1 MSKGTLL
8 YNNWLLGG
16 VAVLIV
22 LAIAATASLHGGM
35 AVEMGGLQMTLAPHE
50 DGGLLHLSFVRA
62 A

>member
-22 LAIAATASLHGGM
+22 LAIAAIASLQGGM
-35 AVEMGGLQMTLAPHE
+35 ALEMGGLEMTLAPQE
-50 DGGLLHLSFVRA
+50 NGGLQLSFVRA

>member
-22 LAIAATASLHGGM
+22 LAIAAVASLYGGV
-35 AVEMGGLQMTLAPHE
+35 ALEMGGLEMTLAPHE
-50 DGGLLHLSFVRA
+50 NGGLLHLSFVRA

>member
-22 LAIAATASLHGGM
+22 LAIVAIASLQGGM
-35 AVEMGGLQMTLAPHE
+35 ALEMGGLEMTLAPQE
-50 DGGLLHLSFVRA
+50 NGGLQLSFVRA

>member
-16 VAVLIV
+16 VATLIL
-22 LAIAATASLHGGM
+22 LAIVAIASLHGGM
-35 AVEMGGLQMTLAPHE
+35 ALEMGGLDMTLAPHE
-50 DGGLLHLSFVRA
+50 NGGLQLSFVRA

>member
-16 VAVLIV
+16 VAVMIV
-22 LAIAATASLHGGM
+22 LAIVVIASLQGGM
-35 AVEMGGLQMTLAPHE
+35 ALEMGGLEMTLAPQE
-50 DGGLLHLSFVRA
+50 NGGLQLSFVRA

>member
-16 VAVLIV
+16 VAVLILV
-22 LAIAATASLHGGM
+22 AIVAVASFQGGM
-35 AVEMGGLQMTLAPHE
+35 AFEVGGLEMTLAPHE
-50 DGGLLHLSFVRA
+50 NGGLLLSFVRA